1 LNPKLV
7 EASQKKFTAAAIE
20 LRKVVQTEVPE
31 RVGESPT
38 LRLNTGKMGVTREL
52 RLHLGG
58 RDARPTDGPGAY
70 LHVVFILSQGSRRRL
85 ATKRRHPSAMAV
97 AAQKEPH

>member
-38 LRLNTGKMGVTREL
+38 LRLNTGKMG
-52 RLHLGG
+52 
-58 RDARPTDGPGAY
+58 
-70 LHVVFILSQGSRRRL
+70 
-85 ATKRRHPSAMAV
+85 RHA
-97 AAQKEPH
+97 